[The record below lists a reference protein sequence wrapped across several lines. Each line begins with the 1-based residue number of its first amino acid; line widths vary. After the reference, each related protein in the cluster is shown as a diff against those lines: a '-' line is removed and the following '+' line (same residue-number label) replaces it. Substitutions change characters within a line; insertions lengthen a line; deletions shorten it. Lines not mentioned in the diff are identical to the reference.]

1 LARTDISDPEPR
13 MYDILAILLPFF
25 LALCIVAVIRIVVE
39 ARLRRRL
46 AETHATPELV
56 ESLVHADTEL
66 RRQTALKWGLVL
78 LLIGLALCAIGLLGL
93 GADNPASFGLL
104 IAAAGGGMLV
114 FHALRRP
121 PPPG

>member
-1 LARTDISDPEPR
+1 

-56 ESLVHADTEL
+56 EALVRADTEL

-78 LLIGLALCAIGLLGL
+78 LLTGLALCAVGLLGL
-93 GADNPASFGLL
+93 EADNPASFGLL

-121 PPPG
+121 PPPR